1 MIFSLFLSRINK
13 NMIEKNSY
21 QLVIFTYV
29 NFFLHNFSIL
39 NWHIVVIWY
48 NMCNKIRKQKN
59 H

>member
-1 MIFSLFLSRINK
+1 MIFSLFVSRINK

-21 QLVIFTYV
+21 QLVIFIHV

-39 NWHIVVIWY
+39 NWHITVIWY